1 MNKQTYAGRLLV
13 RTFGTAVLGSAALGA
28 YAFLIEPRWL
38 QVTHTCIY
46 LPGLPSALSGIR
58 IALLTDF
65 HAGHGTPLSLIRRA
79 CREAMSEQPHLIA
92 LTGDFTADDAQ
103 SYRPV
108 LDALSSLDAPLGVYA
123 VPGNHDYKVGIE
135 MWHRQLAAY
144 PKIVDLTNQAV
155 IRTVEGARL
164 CIAGVD
170 DFDRGL
176 PRLRELPLPEQRDCT
191 ILLAHNPDQAEF
203 VRRAYDRVD
212 LVLSGH
218 THGGQVR
225 LPWIGAL
232 RNPAHRDDLY
242 EAGLT
247 QRPWTQVYV
256 SRGVGTVNLPV
267 RFLCRP
273 EVAILEL
280 VGSASTS
287 TPQ

>member
-1 MNKQTYAGRLLV
+1 MNSHKGKPSGLV
-13 RTFGTAVLGSAALGA
+13 VRAFGVAVLGSAALGA
-28 YAFLIEPRWL
+28 YAFLIEPGWL
-38 QVTHTCIY
+38 QVTHTRIC
-46 LPGLPSALSGIR
+46 LPGLPSALAGKR

-65 HAGHGTPLSLIRRA
+65 HAGNGTPLSLIRRA
-79 CREAMSEQPHLIA
+79 CRKAMAERPHLIA
-92 LTGDFTADDAQ
+92 LAGDFAAHGSE

-108 LDALSSLDAPLGVYA
+108 LDALAALDAPLGVYA
-123 VPGNHDYKVGIE
+123 VPGNHEYKVGIE
-135 MWHRQLAAY
+135 MWHRELAAY
-144 PKIVDLTNQAV
+144 PRIIDLTNRAV

-170 DFDRGL
+170 DFDRGV
-176 PRLRELPLPEQRDCT
+176 PRLRELPPPDQRDCT

-203 VRRAYDRVD
+203 VRRAYDQVD

-242 EAGLT
+242 EEGLT
-247 QRPWTQVYV
+247 RRPWTQVYV
-256 SRGVGTVNLPV
+256 SRGIGTVNLPV

-280 VGSASTS
+280 AGSPAPST
-287 TPQ
+287 